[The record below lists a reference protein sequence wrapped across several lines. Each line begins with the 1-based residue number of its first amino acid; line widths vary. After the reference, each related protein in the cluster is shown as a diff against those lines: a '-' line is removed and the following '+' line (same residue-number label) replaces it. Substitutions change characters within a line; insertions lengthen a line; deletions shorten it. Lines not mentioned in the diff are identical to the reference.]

1 MEQCKDQKILN
12 GLTFNS
18 CSFDSVAIYD
28 GASTLSPI
36 LGKFCGSSIPLN
48 QISGSNEVSIHFK
61 TDGSMTGT
69 GFQLEYSASSKLMI
83 FLLQ

>member
-1 MEQCKDQKILN
+1 M
-12 GLTFNS
+12 
-18 CSFDSVAIYD
+18 
-28 GASTLSPI
+28 

-69 GFQLEYSASSKLMI
+69 GFKLEYSASSKLMI
-83 FLLQ
+83 FLLPYYLKDRLPRTGYVLGHFCNVLL